1 MKKFLLIFIIMCC
14 MSELTLGSAWVREKG
29 EFFVSPSFYYYFADK
44 FYDKDGEKR
53 PIGCTFRKKEV
64 QLYGEYGLNN
74 TTTATFKAPYTWL
87 SCGDKDNSGIG
98 DVEIGIVKNLKRDR
112 DSSLSL
118 YGTFLV
124 PTGYSIKDDLRLGY
138 GRLGMEGGISY
149 GLSGSWGFADVGA
162 GYRHYFGYPSDQAR
176 GYMTG
181 GLNLYKNLQL
191 YGLLDAQIG
200 LGNGKKKQVGQNI
213 FLETDYKLVQIYVGP
228 RLMLGKTSLLL
239 GYQKVIWG
247 RNTGDGSGFFLGLWH
262 AF

>member
-1 MKKFLLIFIIMCC
+1 MAL
-14 MSELTLGSAWVREKG
+14 
-29 EFFVSPSFYYYFADK
+29 
-44 FYDKDGEKR
+44 
-53 PIGCTFRKKEV
+53 
-64 QLYGEYGLNN
+64 
-74 TTTATFKAPYTWL
+74 
-87 SCGDKDNSGIG
+87 
-98 DVEIGIVKNLKRDR
+98 
-112 DSSLSL
+112 
-118 YGTFLV
+118 FLV

>member
-1 MKKFLLIFIIMCC
+1 M
-14 MSELTLGSAWVREKG
+14 
-29 EFFVSPSFYYYFADK
+29 
-44 FYDKDGEKR
+44 
-53 PIGCTFRKKEV
+53 
-64 QLYGEYGLNN
+64 
-74 TTTATFKAPYTWL
+74 
-87 SCGDKDNSGIG
+87 
-98 DVEIGIVKNLKRDR
+98 
-112 DSSLSL
+112 
-118 YGTFLV
+118 
-124 PTGYSIKDDLRLGY
+124 
-138 GRLGMEGGISY
+138 
-149 GLSGSWGFADVGA
+149 GA